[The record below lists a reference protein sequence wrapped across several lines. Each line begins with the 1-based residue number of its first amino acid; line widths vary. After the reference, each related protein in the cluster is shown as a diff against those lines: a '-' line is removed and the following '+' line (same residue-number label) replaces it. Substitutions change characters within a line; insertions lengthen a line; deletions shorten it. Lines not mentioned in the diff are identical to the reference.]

1 MQEPVLIP
9 TSQLARC

>member
-9 TSQLARC
+9 ISQLARC